1 MQDFRI
7 GNLVL
12 ISMAGVIAGVW
23 RNDDYD
29 RIKYRVDFSEGF
41 KELGRAFVTER
52 SLIPSNFRLMG
63 ELMSD
68 EQVYRIGDSV
78 LVFQVGRV
86 VAAEE
91 DEDTGAIEYKIKFED
106 FHKNEIGTAFVQSE
120 ALIHSGNSL
129 EK

>member
-1 MQDFRI
+1 MQFEI

-12 ISMAGVIAGVW
+12 ISMAGVVAGVW

-29 RIKYRVDFSEGF
+29 KVKYRIDFLESF
-41 KELGRAFVTER
+41 KELGYAFVTDR
-52 SLIPSNFRLMG
+52 SLIPSNFKLSEDSMG
-63 ELMSD
+63 H

-106 FHKNEIGTAFVQSE
+106 LRKNEIGTAFVQSE
-120 ALIHSGNSL
+120 ALIHSGNRL